1 MRIRRH
7 GEVKKS
13 APGTQLGSGRGR
25 MQMQA
30 DWVCSSPT
38 DCAEISQRLSNPR
51 STYRISDVLWDC
63 TLEVFSH
70 WLKNCCLALIIGSC
84 VSADALASPTMA
96 EPLAPS
102 LRLGPLG
109 YQKLPEQNTNQW
121 RADHHKNLL
130 SWKGDSARPCPLHA
144 HSHNPRLLR
153 CQHAS
158 HVIILPG
165 LGYRHFV
172 AGWPQWGKGGVCS
185 LPLTFPHS
193 AYESRRQRS
202 PAVAGCRASQENTC
216 RQSIEAS
223 RSSIPE
229 PSLWCLPL
237 NLCSAATAVSLAP
250 QTRSWMIL

>member
-30 DWVCSSPT
+30 GWVCSSPT
-38 DCAEISQRLSNPR
+38 DCAEISQRLSSPR

-70 WLKNCCLALIIGSC
+70 WLKNCCFSPDYWQLCACWCTSVPNHGRASCPTSETGSPGLPKAARTKHK
-84 VSADALASPTMA
+84 SMAGWSPQKP
-96 EPLAPS
+96 PLLKAWFSQTLPS
-102 LRLGPLG
+102 PHPL
-109 YQKLPEQNTNQW
+109 P
-121 RADHHKNLL
+121 H
-130 SWKGDSARPCPLHA
+130 
-144 HSHNPRLLR
+144 PRLLR

-185 LPLTFPHS
+185 LPLTFPRS
-193 AYESRRQRS
+193 AYENRRQRS

-216 RQSIEAS
+216 RQSTEAS